1 MVRRCLPHAR
11 RARLPPDAIVTT
23 TAAEASTAA
32 GLAVLLRLVKGEDP
46 CVPGRLP
53 SPDAR
58 SVRRRNASPRTRTRH
73 HAGALPPR
81 TRLPTLLRRP
91 GATFWEA
98 GAARPRRF
106 LALFTPGR
114 TRPRVVRRLLP
125 SNRSA
130 STTFG
135 PTIPGL
141 GSELGL
147 RRAPLARS
155 VRGFPSAHPRVS
167 GAVRRPRSR
176 VSSGQGPSGGREQAP
191 VVLPAPSRRDGSRG
205 RLCPNLI
212 DSDTSLSRWPRPRGL
227 ENPCGSAV
235 RRRSLD
241 VFVGRAP
248 RLPPARAGLAR

>member
-32 GLAVLLRLVKGEDP
+32 GLAVRPRLVKGE
-46 CVPGRLP
+46 G
-53 SPDAR
+53 
-58 SVRRRNASPRTRTRH
+58 SVRSRAPSIAGCPLGSRAETRKPRTRTRH
-73 HAGALPPR
+73 CAGALPPR
-81 TRLPTLLRRP
+81 AQLPTLLRRP

-135 PTIPGL
+135 PAIPAL
-141 GSELGL
+141 GSEVGL
-147 RRAPLARS
+147 RRPPLARP

-176 VSSGQGPSGGREQAP
+176 VSSGQGPSGGRERAP
-191 VVLPAPSRRDGSRG
+191 VVHPAPSRRDGSRG

-212 DSDTSLSRWPRPRGL
+212 HPDTSLSRWPPPRGL
-227 ENPCGSAV
+227 ENPCGRAV

-241 VFVGRAP
+241 VF
-248 RLPPARAGLAR
+248 